1 MANYNVDIAL
11 AVKGAK
17 ELQKTRVGVKLLQ
30 KEINKFNLEAKKGTT
45 AVVKNFD
52 NLSKTVNLSR
62 RAMNSAAIGT
72 TKYFKAI
79 DKSIDAQQKFNQAVV
94 RQQTD
99 FKVVQ
104 RLKTKGLDINHKN
117 IQLVRNELAEEIK
130 LARAKHR
137 TANANKAK
145 GKSAMMARGL
155 GGGFGN
161 ALGSGIIGGGF
172 PLLFGQGP
180 TAAIGGAL
188 GGLGGGLIG
197 GQFGF
202 ALSIAGTTIG
212 SALDDLA
219 KSLAK
224 PTENIE
230 KLVSKFG
237 LAGTETGDL
246 ALELDKL
253 GLKSQAAELLLK
265 KGQEQLGLTT
275 EDIAINTKKM
285 QEFENSINQLGT
297 QITLFLA
304 NHLTPFLDA
313 LSNFGKNIG
322 KNTEQAIMG
331 PGGRY
336 EDYFGTGKNAAEKL
350 LSLVLFGP
358 GGDPTAQLKR
368 ANKTMGNIPASEG
381 EAVIGGVKLN
391 PDFGKPGIITP
402 PSAPVVNPLQP
413 NIDLARKTFEEKELL
428 PLKQALEIEQNRLT
442 LSSEKLNLMR
452 EEFELINLEN
462 ELELEISQR
471 TDVVNKELE
480 KKIEK
485 LRIARDTQAQ
495 VVENTKALIDPLRQ
509 VSGIIAQDMGNGIKE
524 LIRGTS
530 TLGDLLNNV
539 LNKMIDG
546 FLNLGIF
553 GNFGGTFQK
562 GSGLLGL
569 IPGFRANGG
578 PVKAGGSYV
587 VGERGPEMFR
597 PGVSGTITPN
607 HALGGS
613 TNIVVNVDASGSSVE
628 GDEQGGRELGRMISA
643 AIQSELLTQK
653 RPGGLLA

>member
-1 MANYNVDIAL
+1 MANYNVDLQI

-17 ELQKTRVGVKLLQ
+17 ELQRSRVGVKLLQ

-52 NLSKTVNLSR
+52 NLSKVVNMSK
-62 RAMNSAAIGT
+62 RAMNTAAIGT

-79 DKSIDAQQKFNQAVV
+79 DKTIDSQQQFNQAVK

-104 RLKTKGLDINHKN
+104 RLKTKGLEINHKN

-155 GGGFGN
+155 GGGLGN
-161 ALGSGIIGGGF
+161 AVGSGIIGGGF

-180 TAAIGGAL
+180 TAALGGAL
-188 GGLGGGLIG
+188 GGLGGGMIG

-237 LAGTETGDL
+237 LVGTETGDL
-246 ALELDKL
+246 ALELEKL
-253 GLKSQAAELLLK
+253 GLKTQAAELLLK
-265 KGQEQLGLTT
+265 EGQKELGLTT
-275 EDIAINTKKM
+275 EEMKINTEKM
-285 QEFENSINQLGT
+285 QEFENSLSKLGT

-313 LSNFGKNIG
+313 LSNFGKNAG
-322 KNTEQAIMG
+322 KNIEEAIMG

-336 EDYFGTGKNAAEKL
+336 GDYFGTGNNMGEKL
-350 LSLVLFGP
+350 LSFIMFGP

-368 ANKTMGNIPASEG
+368 ANKTMGNIPAAEG
-381 EAVIGGVKLN
+381 NAVIGGVKLN
-391 PDFGKPGIITP
+391 PEFGQASSIVAP
-402 PSAPVVNPLQP
+402 PVVNPLQP
-413 NIDLARKTFEEKELL
+413 KLDLARKTFEEKELL
-428 PLKQALEIEQNRLT
+428 PLKQALELEKNRLT
-442 LSSEKLNLMR
+442 MSSEKLALMR
-452 EEFELINLEN
+452 EEHELINLQN
-462 ELELEISQR
+462 ELEFEMSQR
-471 TDVVNKELE
+471 TDEVNKELE

-485 LRIARDTQAQ
+485 LEIARDTQAQ
-495 VVENTKALIDPLRQ
+495 VVENTKALMDPLRQ
-509 VSGIIAQDMGNGIKE
+509 VSGIIAQDIGDGIKG

-530 TLGDLLNNV
+530 TLGDTLNNV

-546 FLNLGIF
+546 FLNLGLF
-553 GNFGGTFQK
+553 GNFGGTFER
-562 GSGLLGL
+562 GSGLLGGL
-569 IPGFRANGG
+569 FGRAAGG
-578 PVKAGGSYV
+578 PVKKGGSYI
-587 VGERGPEMFR
+587 VGERGPEMFS

-613 TNIVVNVDASGSSVE
+613 TTVIVNVDATGSNVE
-628 GDEQGGRELGRMISA
+628 GDEQQGRELGRLISVA
-643 AIQSELLTQK
+643 VQSELVNQK
-653 RPGGLLA
+653 RPGGILA

>member
-1 MANYNVDIAL
+1 MANYNVDLQI

-17 ELQKTRVGVKLLQ
+17 ELQRTRVGVKLLQ
-30 KEINKFNLEAKKGTT
+30 KEINKFNLQAKKGTT

-52 NLSKTVNLSR
+52 NLSKVVNMSR
-62 RAMNSAAIGT
+62 RAMNTAAIGT

-79 DKSIDAQQKFNQAVV
+79 DKTIDSQQQFNQAVK

-104 RLKTKGLDINHKN
+104 RLKTKGLEINHKN

-155 GGGFGN
+155 GGGLGN
-161 ALGSGIIGGGF
+161 AVGSGIIGGGF

-180 TAAIGGAL
+180 TAALGGAL
-188 GGLGGGLIG
+188 GGVGGGLIG

-237 LAGTETGDL
+237 LVGTETGDL
-246 ALELDKL
+246 ALELEKL
-253 GLKSQAAELLLK
+253 GLKTQAAELLLK
-265 KGQEQLGLTT
+265 EGQKELGLTT
-275 EDIAINTKKM
+275 EEMKINTEKM
-285 QEFENSINQLGT
+285 QEFENSLNKLGT

-313 LSNFGKNIG
+313 LSNFGKNAG
-322 KNTEQAIMG
+322 KNIEEAIMG

-336 EDYFGTGKNAAEKL
+336 GDYFGTGNNMGEKL
-350 LSLVLFGP
+350 LSFIMFGP

-368 ANKTMGNIPASEG
+368 ANKTMANIPAAEG

-391 PDFGKPGIITP
+391 PEFGQASSIVAP
-402 PSAPVVNPLQP
+402 PVVNPLQP
-413 NIDLARKTFEEKELL
+413 KLDLARKTFEEKELL
-428 PLKQALEIEQNRLT
+428 PLKQALELEKNRLT
-442 LSSEKLNLMR
+442 MSSEKLALMR
-452 EEFELINLEN
+452 EEHELINLQN
-462 ELELEISQR
+462 ELEFEISQR
-471 TDVVNKELE
+471 TDEVNKELE

-485 LRIARDTQAQ
+485 LEIARDTQQQ
-495 VVENTKALIDPLRQ
+495 VVDNTKALIDPLRQ
-509 VSGIIAQDMGNGIKE
+509 VSGIIAQDMGDGIKG

-530 TLGDLLNNV
+530 TLGDMLNNV

-546 FLNLGIF
+546 FLNLGLF
-553 GNFGGTFQK
+553 GNFGGTFER
-562 GSGLLGL
+562 GSGLLGGL
-569 IPGFRANGG
+569 FGKRAAGG
-578 PVKAGGSYV
+578 PVKSGGSYL
-587 VGERGPEMFR
+587 VGERGPEMFS

-613 TNIVVNVDASGSSVE
+613 TTVIVNVDATGSNVE
-628 GDEQGGRELGRMISA
+628 GDEQQGRELGRLISVA
-643 AIQSELLTQK
+643 VQSELVNQK
-653 RPGGLLA
+653 RPGGILA